1 MKELEIEV
9 VMFQD
14 GRSRNEIIH
23 NTLIKDSMRGSR
35 VVEDVLRHL
44 SEFVSLSIH
53 RGDDAQRSVNCLHCL
68 SELVGWI
75 DLSLF
80 MTVALPVLNAVLQ
93 SLLAQAQKRVSNSSD
108 AITAQLQAAVL
119 SCYLELAKKG
129 MDPVEKVRIRS
140 SHSCHSPD
148 NLPFSFQ
155 LQVRLLSSIH
165 LVDQLSFWCDWFL
178 ERCNGGGGEEE
189 GDSDFLLPLEKLGLL
204 TELIVVELFGCWCKF
219 EDTIFA
225 LAEGAPVDFVSFPP
239 LQSASVLA
247 CSMLHTGVPIAV
259 RLLGEFTS
267 SSMRSQYC
275 NIVNRT

>member
-93 SLLAQAQKRVSNSSD
+93 SLLAQAQQRVSNSSD

-129 MDPVEKVRIRS
+129 MDPVEKVRILS

-148 NLPFSFQ
+148 NLPFSFSIAGAAAVVHSFGGPTFV
-155 LQVRLLSSIH
+155 LVRLVS
-165 LVDQLSFWCDWFL
+165 
-178 ERCNGGGGEEE
+178 E
-189 GDSDFLLPLEKLGLL
+189 
-204 TELIVVELFGCWCKF
+204 
-219 EDTIFA
+219 A
-225 LAEGAPVDFVSFPP
+225 LQWRG
-239 LQSASVLA
+239 
-247 CSMLHTGVPIAV
+247 
-259 RLLGEFTS
+259 R
-267 SSMRSQYC
+267 R
-275 NIVNRT
+275 RRRR